1 VAALSGL
8 EYIEIIGLGWPQV
21 QAEQPGATNSYNS
34 IHWVSGAPYPTQA
47 ELDAWLPATLTIAQ
61 QTTVGGNGTSGIDM
75 GSERIIYGVVP
86 YMTATSVTPA
96 DKTTPLITE
105 GTQIM
110 TVTVVPSSL
119 TSKLV
124 VDLNLMVGCASSKT
138 ITAALFRDGVCIA
151 VAPNYIATSAW
162 PVQLV
167 MHYVDTPKTNNA
179 VTYTIRVGVNISAI
193 WYIANAGTGTTAVT
207 YNNVPTSS
215 WSITE
220 F

>member
-47 ELDAWLPATLTIAQ
+47 ELDAWLPSSTVLTPATTIG
-61 QTTVGGNGTSGIDM
+61 TNGASGINM
-75 GSERIIYGVVP
+75 STERIVFGTVP
-86 YMTATSVTPA
+86 MTTSTSVIPA
-96 DKTTPLITE
+96 DKTTPLVTE

-110 TVTVVPSSL
+110 SVTIVPSQV
-119 TSKLV
+119 TSKMV
-124 VDLNLMVGCASSKT
+124 VNMSLMVGCASSKT
-138 ITAALFRDGVCIA
+138 ITAALFRDGCCIA
-151 VAPNYIATSAW
+151 VAPDYIATSAW
-162 PVQLV
+162 PFQLG
-167 MHYVDTPKTNNA
+167 MHFVDTPKTTDA
-179 VTYTIRVGVNISAI
+179 ITYTIRVGVNVSST

-207 YNNVPTSS
+207 YNGTPTST